1 LSKDFSKEDLQ
12 MTNKHKK
19 DEQYHQYS
27 GKCNKKHNELQ
38 LHTGMAITK
47 QNNNKKQKQP
57 GAGGSHLI
65 ILVTWE
71 AEIRRLSV

>member
-1 LSKDFSKEDLQ
+1 
-12 MTNKHKK
+12 
-19 DEQYHQYS
+19 
-27 GKCNKKHNELQ
+27 
-38 LHTGMAITK
+38 MAITK
-47 QNNNKKQKQP
+47 QNNNKKEKQP